1 MMYIIKLKVVP
12 TARTGLG
19 ATLSMLASLHG
30 SSPDNRL
37 CESISPSLPVQTSG
51 VSCLILSG
59 LLKNVSFPLFCF

>member
-37 CESISPSLPVQTSG
+37 CESISPSLPVQTLACH
-51 VSCLILSG
+51 V
-59 LLKNVSFPLFCF
+59 